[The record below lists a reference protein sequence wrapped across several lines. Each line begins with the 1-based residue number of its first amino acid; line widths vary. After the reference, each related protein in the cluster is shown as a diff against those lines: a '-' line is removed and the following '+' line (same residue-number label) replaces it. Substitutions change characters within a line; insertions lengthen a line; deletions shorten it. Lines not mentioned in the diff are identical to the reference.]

1 MSISPI
7 GFEPGMAGI
16 SGVALPSLPTTNTVG
31 APNAEFGN
39 MVTQGLEQL
48 QGMTDRT
55 DALAV
60 QAATG
65 DLQDIHEYMIASN
78 RAGIATELTV
88 AVRNKAVEAFTEI
101 MRMQV

>member
-7 GFEPGMAGI
+7 GFNPGITGP
-16 SGVALPSLPTTNTVG
+16 ALPSLPSVG
-31 APNAEFGN
+31 QAAQPDQGFAT

-48 QGMTDRT
+48 QGLHSTSDT
-55 DALAV
+55 LAV

-65 DLQDIHEYMIASN
+65 DLKDVHDYMIASSK
-78 RAGIATELTV
+78 AGLATEMTV